1 MCRGIIIS
9 FNFFNSS
16 FRSGKVPPSRKRV
29 TLLLFLKLMLKMYS
43 KIIDL
48 FHYYPFRVNV
58 ERIVYNA
65 VDSHVAINTVAVK
78 RRAGV
83 NAGNTNYTECKS
95 DVY

>member
-1 MCRGIIIS
+1 
-9 FNFFNSS
+9 
-16 FRSGKVPPSRKRV
+16 
-29 TLLLFLKLMLKMYS
+29 MYS
-43 KIIDL
+43 KISLLSI
-48 FHYYPFRVNV
+48 PSKCQ

-78 RRAGV
+78 RRAGI

>member
-1 MCRGIIIS
+1 MEKSNVTPVFKVDAKDVLENYRSIS
-9 FNFFNSS
+9 LLSI
-16 FRSGKVPPSRKRV
+16 PSKCQ
-29 TLLLFLKLMLKMYS
+29 
-43 KIIDL
+43 
-48 FHYYPFRVNV
+48 

-78 RRAGV
+78 RRAGI